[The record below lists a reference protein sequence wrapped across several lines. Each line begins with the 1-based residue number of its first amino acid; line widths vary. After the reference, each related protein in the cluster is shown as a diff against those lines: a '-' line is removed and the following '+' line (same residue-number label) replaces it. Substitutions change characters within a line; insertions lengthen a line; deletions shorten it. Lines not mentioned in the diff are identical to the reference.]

1 MRHVLLAAAVAAVVC
16 LLFATSASADQVIA
30 DDLIVQGSNCVGLDC
45 VNNESFGFDTLRLKE
60 NNTRIKFDDTSAS
73 PGFPANDW
81 TLSANESASGG
92 ANRFM
97 LVDDTAGRV
106 PFSVAAGAP
115 ADALLITASGE
126 LRAGMFVSQRAAT
139 LDQAPADPA
148 GVLGSLR
155 TLDLSTATFAA
166 GPDAPRHLGPTAQ
179 DFHLAF
185 GLGADDGTIAPA
197 DMAGV
202 ALAAVKALDA
212 RLTALPSGSQG
223 TPGPAGATGPQG
235 PAGPAAPAGSVARW
249 RVARL
254 ERRHRR
260 LTRRVTRLER
270 QVRELLASAGTAC
283 PATGC
288 TSG

>member
-1 MRHVLLAAAVAAVVC
+1 
-16 LLFATSASADQVIA
+16 
-30 DDLIVQGSNCVGLDC
+30 
-45 VNNESFGFDTLRLKE
+45 
-60 NNTRIKFDDTSAS
+60 
-73 PGFPANDW
+73 
-81 TLSANESASGG
+81 
-92 ANRFM
+92 M

-106 PFSVAAGAP
+106 PFSVSAGAP
-115 ADALLITASGE
+115 ADALVITASGE
-126 LRAGMFVSQRAAT
+126 VRAGMFVSQRAAT
-139 LDQAPADPA
+139 LNQAPADAA
-148 GVLGSLR
+148 GVLRRLR

-166 GPDAPRHLGPTAQ
+166 GPAAPRHLGPTAH

-212 RLTALPSGSQG
+212 RVTALPSGSQG
-223 TPGPAGATGPQG
+223 TAGAGRRDRPTRPGRPR
-235 PAGPAAPAGSVARW
+235 PRAAGSVARW

-260 LTRRVTRLER
+260 LTRRVAQAR
-270 QVRELLASAGTAC
+270 ASGQRAARKRRRPAC